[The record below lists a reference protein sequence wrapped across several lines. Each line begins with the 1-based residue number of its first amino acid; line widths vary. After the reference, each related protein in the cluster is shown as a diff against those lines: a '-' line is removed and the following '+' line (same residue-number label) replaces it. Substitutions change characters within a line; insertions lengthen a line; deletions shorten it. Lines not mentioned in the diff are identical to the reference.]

1 MPRWKIPV
9 TWEVCGFVHVDADR
23 LEDAMDYVNNH
34 GDHIKLPSEANYVDG
49 SFDLS
54 MYETEC
60 IRQCYNNNQPDKE
73 ENKND

>member
-1 MPRWKIPV
+1 MENPRD
-9 TWEVCGFVHVDADR
+9 WEVCGIVEVERDR
-23 LEDAMDYVNNH
+23 LEDAMDYVRND
-34 GDHIKLPSEANYVDG
+34 GDHIKLPREAHYVDG

-73 ENKND
+73 ENEND